1 MSRDKADRLVIDA
14 RNFGLVLLLAL
25 FLGNDL
31 LIKYVSPV
39 WGYFDELFAA
49 LAIPVVLFS
58 LRKTGSRLRNDHS
71 TVLTIF
77 FLALF
82 ALCGFVGTFV
92 NRYMPAVNTM
102 LDLFALVKYFL
113 AVTAARLLFRGFD
126 MDGAARAIWNTLRPV
141 TAALFVFAMADVL
154 TGAISH
160 GEVRLGVLHSVKLIF
175 SIYTILA
182 EITVLMAAVYVR
194 LYQYYGRRVLPYL
207 IMTLAVMAST
217 LRYKAFGAAI
227 MIVFIYL
234 TICRRRRNPGVL
246 AWTVLIAVM
255 AAATVGQFIEYY
267 ANTTFTTPRDVLQ
280 STALQIAREYFPFGT
295 GFATFATA
303 FSVTPYSPVYYIYH
317 IDAVWGLSPTY
328 YAFIT
333 DTFWPMLLAETG
345 VLGLGF
351 YIAALAGHVRRVLR
365 IGRVNACGY
374 ASALVLLGYFFI
386 ASSSE
391 TAFASSYAAGFGMW
405 IGVQLEDADRRRRMT

>member
-1 MSRDKADRLVIDA
+1 MSRDKADRLVIYA
-14 RNFGLVLLLAL
+14 RNAGLVLLLAL

-31 LIKYVSPV
+31 LDQYVSPM

-49 LAIPVVLFS
+49 SAIPLVLFS
-58 LRKTGSRLRNDHS
+58 LRKTGSRLRSDHS
-71 TVLTIF
+71 RVLTIV

-82 ALCGFVGTFV
+82 ALCGLVGTVV
-92 NRYMPAVNTM
+92 NRYMPAVNTV
-102 LDLFALVKYFL
+102 LDLFALVKFFL
-113 AVTAARLLFRGFD
+113 GVSAVRMLFRGFD
-126 MDGAARAIWNTLRPV
+126 MDRAARAVWNAFRPV
-141 TAALFVFAMADVL
+141 TAVLFVFAMFDVL

-160 GEVRLGVLHSVKLIF
+160 GEVRLGVLHSVKLVF
-175 SIYTILA
+175 SVYTILA
-182 EITVLMAAVYVR
+182 EIMVLMAAVYVR
-194 LYQYYGRRVLPYL
+194 LYQYCGRRVLPYL
-207 IMTLAVMAST
+207 LMTLAIMAST
-217 LRYKAFGAAI
+217 LRYKAFGAVI

-234 TICRRRRNPGVL
+234 TICVRRRNPGVL
-246 AWTVLIAVM
+246 AWSVLIVVM
-255 AAATVGQFIEYY
+255 VAATARQFIAYY
-267 ANTTFTTPRDVLQ
+267 ANTTFTTPRDILQ
-280 STALQIAREYFPFGT
+280 STALLIARDYFPFGA

-328 YAFIT
+328 YAFIA

-374 ASALVLLGYFFI
+374 ASALVLLGYLFI

-391 TAFASSYAAGFGMW
+391 TAFASSYAVGFGMW
-405 IGVQLEDADRRRRMT
+405 IGLQLEDADRRRQMT